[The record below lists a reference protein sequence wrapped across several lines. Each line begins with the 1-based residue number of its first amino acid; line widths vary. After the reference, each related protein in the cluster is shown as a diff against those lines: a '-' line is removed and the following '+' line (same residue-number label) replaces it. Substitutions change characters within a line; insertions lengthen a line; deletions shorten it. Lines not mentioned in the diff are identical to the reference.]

1 MKLKGFN
8 EEEKQRYVQLRAM
21 EWSSWPAFISMGI
34 GVLLLPFFGI
44 LKSALIIMALN
55 FIWSIFS
62 IRFISVKLANIGI
75 YVKKLMWVTCP
86 ATAVYFFINHQIVI
100 GVVALF
106 WGVVCMFLQ
115 IAKVPRKAELGQIA
129 EIMYEQI
136 D

>member
-1 MKLKGFN
+1 
-8 EEEKQRYVQLRAM
+8 
-21 EWSSWPAFISMGI
+21 
-34 GVLLLPFFGI
+34 
-44 LKSALIIMALN
+44 
-55 FIWSIFS
+55 
-62 IRFISVKLANIGI
+62 
-75 YVKKLMWVTCP
+75 MWVTCP

-115 IAKVPRKAELGQIA
+115 IAKVPRKAELGQIE